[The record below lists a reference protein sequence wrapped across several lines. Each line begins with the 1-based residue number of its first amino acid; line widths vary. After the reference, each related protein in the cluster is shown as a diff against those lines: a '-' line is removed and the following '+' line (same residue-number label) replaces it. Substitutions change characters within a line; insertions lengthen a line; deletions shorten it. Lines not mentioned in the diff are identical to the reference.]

1 MKYNFG
7 NLVNMYVIQRAGM
20 NCDVPES
27 CIIIGL
33 RSLKG
38 KKKKEDECR
47 MLKI

>member
-20 NCDVPES
+20 NCDVLES

-33 RSLKG
+33 RRE
-38 KKKKEDECR
+38 KKKEDECR